1 MMSTRELTYIH
12 EMGIQAYELTH
23 PERLQGYSAE
33 GIRLPDDC
41 KMLLV
46 SPQKPVGAT
55 ATLFENILKTI
66 NLTLNQTRYLAPE
79 HLVLLSTTKI
89 DWIWFA
95 GSEAQMDLGRKMLQS
110 PNLSEIDGNQQL
122 KRALWQQIQALK

>member
-1 MMSTRELTYIH
+1 MMSTRELTYLH

-23 PERLQGYSAE
+23 PERLQGYSTE
-33 GIRLPDDC
+33 GIRLPDEC

-46 SPQKPVGAT
+46 SPQKPSGET

-66 NLTLNQTRYLAPE
+66 NLTLDQTRYLAPE
-79 HLVLLSTTKI
+79 HLVLLSATKV

-95 GSEAQMDLGRKMLQS
+95 GSEVQMELGIKTLQS
-110 PNLSEIDGNQQL
+110 PSLSEIDGNQQH